1 MKSADSKTKY
11 FNRDETIM
19 NVSNESPD
27 IELALFQIGDMLC
40 GLDTRHVQEINHK
53 FEITPVHRAPDY
65 VRGVINLRGE
75 IVTVI
80 DLHKKFNM
88 LPSEADDDTQV
99 VFVRYEEECI
109 ALLVDNIY
117 DVVIAHHF
125 DISAPP
131 SNVDGI
137 SGTFINAVYR
147 MEKDL
152 VIILN
157 LDELLKK

>member
-1 MKSADSKTKY
+1 M
-11 FNRDETIM
+11 M
-19 NVSNESPD
+19 NLTESPD
-27 IELALFQIGDMLC
+27 MELALFQIGDMLC
-40 GLDTRHVQEINHK
+40 GLDTHHVQEINHN

-80 DLHKKFNM
+80 DLHQKFSMPPND
-88 LPSEADDDTQV
+88 AHDDIQV

-109 ALLVDNIY
+109 GLLVDNIC

-125 DISAPP
+125 DISPPP

-137 SGTFINAVYR
+137 SGVFIQGVYR

-152 VIILN
+152 VIVLD

>member
-1 MKSADSKTKY
+1 M
-11 FNRDETIM
+11 M
-19 NVSNESPD
+19 NVANESPD

-40 GLDTRHVQEINHK
+40 GLDTRHVQEINHN

-80 DLHKKFNM
+80 DLHQKFSM
-88 LPSEADDDTQV
+88 PPSNVHDDIQV

-109 ALLVDNIY
+109 ALLVDNIF
-117 DVVIAHHF
+117 DVVIANHF
-125 DISAPP
+125 DISSPP

-137 SGTFINAVYR
+137 SGAFINGVYR

-152 VIILN
+152 VIILD
-157 LDELLKK
+157 LEELLKK

>member
-1 MKSADSKTKY
+1 
-11 FNRDETIM
+11 M
-19 NVSNESPD
+19 NVANESPD
-27 IELALFQIGDMLC
+27 IELALFQTGDMLC
-40 GLDTRHVQEINHK
+40 GLDTRHVQEINHN

-80 DLHKKFNM
+80 DLHQKFNM
-88 LPSEADDDTQV
+88 PPGETNDDTQV
-99 VFVRYEEECI
+99 VVVRYEEECI

-117 DVVIAHHF
+117 DVVIAHHY
-125 DISAPP
+125 DISTPP

-137 SGTFINAVYR
+137 SSAFINGVYR

-152 VIILN
+152 VIVLD

>member
-1 MKSADSKTKY
+1 
-11 FNRDETIM
+11 M
-19 NVSNESPD
+19 NIANESPD

-40 GLDTRHVQEINHK
+40 GLDTRHVQEINHN

-80 DLHKKFNM
+80 DLHQKFNM
-88 LPSEADDDTQV
+88 PPSEVHDDIQV
-99 VFVRYEEECI
+99 VFVRYKEECI

-117 DVVIAHHF
+117 DVVSAHSF
-125 DISAPP
+125 DISTPP

-137 SGTFINAVYR
+137 SGAFINGVYR

-152 VIILN
+152 VIVLD